1 MRICIVGAGAVG
13 GLFAGWLSQGTAPVQ
28 AQVSVLARGATLHAL
43 QTQGLWLEA
52 PESAPAR
59 VTLTAESDP
68 ARLGPQDLVIVA
80 VKGPALAEAAP
91 VVQALCH
98 ADTTVLV
105 AMNGVPWWFFDAL
118 PGACAGL
125 RMASVDPGDR
135 IRACIPTQQ
144 VVGCVVHFSA
154 ATPEPGRVRR
164 VQGRRLILGEAMPQT
179 AHGNRLTRLA
189 ALLQHAGFEAETSA
203 CIQRDIWFKLWG
215 NMTVNPVSALTGA
228 ASDAILDDPL
238 VRAHLSAVMREAQ
251 EIGKGFGIPIDQAPE
266 DRHAVTRKL
275 GAFRTSMLQD
285 VEAGRPLEIDAL
297 LGAVRE
303 VGQHL
308 AVPTPHLDSLLGL
321 TRLMA
326 RTRGLYPPG

>member
-13 GLFAGWLSQGTAPVQ
+13 GLFAGWLAQTAP
-28 AQVSVLARGATLHAL
+28 AAGTQVSVLARGATLRAL
-43 QTQGLWLEA
+43 QTQGLWLDTPGTPPTRVPLA
-52 PESAPAR
+52 SAADAA
-59 VTLTAESDP
+59 T
-68 ARLGPQDLVIVA
+68 LGPQDLVIVA
-80 VKGPALAEAAP
+80 VKGPALADVAQA
-91 VVQALCH
+91 VQALCH

-105 AMNGVPWWFFDAL
+105 AMNGVPWWFFDSL
-118 PGACAGL
+118 PGACTGL
-125 RMASVDPGDR
+125 RLASVDPGDR
-135 IRACIPTQQ
+135 IRARIPTAQ

-154 ATPEPGRVRR
+154 ATPEPGRVQL
-164 VQGRRLILGEAMPQT
+164 VQGRRVILGEAMPQT
-179 AHGNRLTRLA
+179 AQGDRLTRLV
-189 ALLQHAGFEAETSA
+189 ALLQRAGFEAETSA

-238 VRAHLSAVMREAQ
+238 VRAHISAVMREAR
-251 EIGKGFGIPIDQAPE
+251 EIGNRFGIPIDQAPE

-303 VGQHL
+303 VGQQL
-308 AVPTPHLDSLLGL
+308 AVPTPHLDSLLGM

-326 RTRGLYPPG
+326 RTRGLYPPA

>member
-13 GLFAGWLSQGTAPVQ
+13 GLFASWLSQGTAPVQ

-154 ATPEPGRVRR
+154 ATPAPGRVRQ

-326 RTRGLYPPG
+326 RTRGLYPPA